1 MCHRIICSKQ
11 RFQSRLKSYILPSY
25 VYKEILIRYK
35 YFLPVY
41 LRFKTWRKES
51 HLYVKEKPLSNSF
64 SYFLVISTSLVS
76 QILITNVLGM
86 RISSKGCTFKILKF
100 SEAFNYL
107 KTSAVE
113 TLFFNIQESIAKE
126 NIHIKIKFLDSLNRI
141 KKHAYDYFMSVRL
154 IGSIFFFCRFCCKFT
169 LQIY

>member
-1 MCHRIICSKQ
+1 
-11 RFQSRLKSYILPSY
+11 
-25 VYKEILIRYK
+25 
-35 YFLPVY
+35 
-41 LRFKTWRKES
+41 
-51 HLYVKEKPLSNSF
+51 
-64 SYFLVISTSLVS
+64 
-76 QILITNVLGM
+76 M

-113 TLFFNIQESIAKE
+113 TFFINIQEGIAKE

-154 IGSIFFFCRFCCKFT
+154 IGSIFFFADFVANLHCKYTKTYLNRSF
-169 LQIY
+169 

>member
-1 MCHRIICSKQ
+1 
-11 RFQSRLKSYILPSY
+11 
-25 VYKEILIRYK
+25 
-35 YFLPVY
+35 
-41 LRFKTWRKES
+41 
-51 HLYVKEKPLSNSF
+51 
-64 SYFLVISTSLVS
+64 
-76 QILITNVLGM
+76 M

-154 IGSIFFFCRFCCKFT
+154 IGSIFFFLQIL
-169 LQIY
+169 LQIYIANILRRI